1 MIAIIIISALLLIV
15 ISGLHVYWA
24 FGGTWG
30 SGSVIPETKAQQP
43 AFVPGKFATLAV
55 AVLLVAAAVLLLMK
69 AGLIQAS
76 SGFFI
81 VTWGCLVC
89 AIVFGLRAIGDFRY
103 VGLTKRVRRTRFAT
117 LDSYLFTPLCL
128 WLCLAFILAIRIG
141 G

>member
-1 MIAIIIISALLLIV
+1 MITIIVISALLLIG

-30 SGSVIPETKAQQP
+30 SSGVIPETIAQKP
-43 AFVPGKFATLAV
+43 AFVPGKAGTLAV
-55 AVLLVAAAVLLLMK
+55 AILLIAASALLLMEAGIIK
-69 AGLIQAS
+69 AL
-76 SGFFI
+76 SGFFV
-81 VTWGCLVC
+81 VTWGCWVC

-103 VGLTKRVRRTRFAT
+103 VGLTKRLRGTRFAT

>member
-1 MIAIIIISALLLIV
+1 MITIIIISALLLIG

-30 SGSVIPETKAQQP
+30 SGGVIPETKAQQP
-43 AFVPGKFATLAV
+43 AFVPGKLATLAV
-55 AVLLVAAAVLLLMK
+55 AVLLVAAAVLLLME
-69 AGLIQAS
+69 AGLVQAFS
-76 SGFFI
+76 YFFV
-81 VTWGCLVC
+81 VTWGCWVC

-103 VGLTKRVRRTRFAT
+103 VGLTKRVRGTRFAT
-117 LDSYLFTPLCL
+117 FDSYLFTPLCL

>member
-1 MIAIIIISALLLIV
+1 MIAIIVISALLLIS

-30 SGSVIPETKAQQP
+30 SSVAIPETKARQP
-43 AFVPGKFATLAV
+43 AFVPGKAGTLAV
-55 AVLLVAAAVLLLMK
+55 AVLLVVASVLLLIE
-69 AGLIQAS
+69 AGLVKAL
-76 SGFFI
+76 SGFFV
-81 VTWGCLVC
+81 VTLGCWVC

-103 VGLTKRVRRTRFAT
+103 VGLTKRLRGTRFAT

-128 WLCLAFILAIRIG
+128 WLCFAFLLAIQIG